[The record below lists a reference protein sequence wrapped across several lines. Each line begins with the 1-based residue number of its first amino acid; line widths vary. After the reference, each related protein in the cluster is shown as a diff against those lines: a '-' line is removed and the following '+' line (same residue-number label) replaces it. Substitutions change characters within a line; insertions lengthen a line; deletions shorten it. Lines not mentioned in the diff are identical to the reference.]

1 MHILFMGGSFFATNN
16 EHVRHNHK
24 INIMKRIFVL
34 YFLLTAV
41 SSISLYAQNITGKVV
56 DEYDSPL
63 AYANVI
69 LQRSDSTYI
78 DGAVADTSG
87 RFTISS
93 HPEAA
98 RLQISFIGYETQYR
112 ALNDLEIIR
121 LEPDTEVLGKAVV
134 KATLPKTE
142 IHGDALVTKIEN
154 SVLAE
159 SGSATDV
166 LERLPGVTLK
176 DESFEVFGKG
186 TPLIFVNGRQVRDN
200 AELEQLNSNEVKA
213 VEVVMNPGSR
223 YDASV
228 RSVIRIQTVRKQG
241 EGFGFD
247 LRSTTYQG
255 ENTDLIETVNMNY
268 RYKGFD
274 VFGSLNYTRNDWF
287 QKAVIKET
295 LQGRQLLKV
304 DQNAVFSGLS
314 NNLAATIGLNYQ
326 FNENHSIGLR
336 YRPDYLI
343 SSKNGNHVLADVTID
358 GIIDDVN
365 ETKAIGYADP
375 KVDHQM
381 NIYYNGTVGK
391 LNIDFNTDILGGK
404 YTEIKRFDEL
414 SEMQDDR
421 TLNTS
426 NHIINRLYASKLI
439 FSYPIGKGS
448 LSAGTEYTYTY
459 RTDDYL
465 NPEGYV
471 ESSNTTIQE
480 DNVNVFLDFV
490 YPFSF
495 GSVSA
500 GLRYEHMAFNYYQDK
515 AYQTDRSRKYD
526 NVYPNISFDAHAGD
540 FQFMLS
546 YAVKTQRP
554 TYHQLRNSVVY
565 MNKYSVDI
573 GNPYLLPETIHD
585 VSFMAAWKYIQLGG
599 SFQHTRN
606 AILQQGF
613 AAEGNDKL
621 IVSKTFNLEQ
631 DIPTLVAFVSVNPTI
646 SFWSPRFGA
655 SVEKQ
660 WLTLRYDSF
669 EFNCNK
675 PMVQLEFGNTF
686 NLGKGFTFNAD
697 YTYINCGFWRDFMG
711 VSPSHKV
718 DVSVS
723 KSFLNDALTVEL
735 RGHDLLQ
742 AKDDYFTQT
751 NVFSILQYNIR
762 DTRKASLTIRYRF
775 NSTRSKY
782 KGTGAGEQQKSR
794 M

>member
-1 MHILFMGGSFFATNN
+1 MKKVFLFLILMAVTSSFTTN
-16 EHVRHNHK
+16 
-24 INIMKRIFVL
+24 
-34 YFLLTAV
+34 
-41 SSISLYAQNITGKVV
+41 AQSITGKIV
-56 DEYDSPL
+56 DETDTPL

-69 LQRSDSTYI
+69 LQKSDSTYI
-78 DGAVADTSG
+78 AGAVADTAG
-87 RFTISS
+87 RFAIAA

-98 RLQISFIGYETQYR
+98 WVQVTFIGYETQYR
-112 ALNDLEIIR
+112 SLNDIELIK
-121 LEPDTEVLGKAVV
+121 LTPDTEVLGKAVV
-134 KATLPKTE
+134 KAVLPKTE

-176 DESFEVFGKG
+176 DEAFEVFGKG

-200 AELEQLNSNEVKA
+200 AELEQLNSSEIKS
-213 VEVVMNPGSR
+213 VEVLMNPGSR

-228 RSVIRIQTVRKQG
+228 RSVIRIQTLRKQG

-247 LRSTTYQG
+247 LRSTTYQC

-274 VFGSLNYTRNDWF
+274 VFGSLNYTRSDWF
-287 QKAVIKET
+287 QKAIIKET
-295 LQGRQLLKV
+295 LQGSQMLKV
-304 DQNAVFSGLS
+304 DQDALFTGLS
-314 NNLAATIGLNYQ
+314 NNLSTTLGLNYQ

-343 SSKNGNHVLADVTID
+343 SSKSGNHVLADVTLD

-365 ETKAIGYADP
+365 ETIAEGYADP

-381 NIYYNGTVGK
+381 NFYYNGTAGK
-391 LNIDFNTDILGGK
+391 LNIDFNADILGGK
-404 YTEIKRFDEL
+404 YTELKRFDEL
-414 SEMQDDR
+414 SEIQEDR

-426 NHIINRLYASKLI
+426 NHITNRLYASKLI

-448 LSAGTEYTYTY
+448 ISAGSEYTYTY

-480 DNVNVFLDFV
+480 DNVNVFLDFA

-500 GLRYEHMAFNYYQDK
+500 GLRYEHMAFNYYQDN
-515 AYQTDRSRKYD
+515 AFQTDRSRKYD
-526 NVYPNISFDAHAGD
+526 NVYPNISFNAYAGEL
-540 FQFMLS
+540 QFMLS

-554 TYHQLRNSVVY
+554 TYHQLRNSVIY
-565 MNKYSVDI
+565 MNKYSVDV
-573 GNPYLLPETIHD
+573 GNPYLLPETIQD
-585 VSFMAAWKYIQLGG
+585 LSFMSAWRYIQLGG

-621 IVSKTFNLEQ
+621 IMSKTFNLEQ
-631 DIPTLVAFVSVNPTI
+631 GIPTLVAFVSVNPTI

-655 SVEKQ
+655 SIEKQ

-669 EFNCNK
+669 EVNCNK

-686 NLGKGFTFNAD
+686 SLGKGFTLNAD
-697 YTYINCGFWRDFMG
+697 YTYISCGFWRDFEIIA
-711 VSPSHKV
+711 PSHKV
-718 DVSVS
+718 DVSVR
-723 KSFLNDALTVEL
+723 KSFLNDALSVEL

-742 AKDDYFTQT
+742 AKDDVFTQT

>member
-565 MNKYSVDI
+565 MNKYSVDV
-573 GNPYLLPETIHD
+573 GNPFLLPEVTHD
-585 VSFMAAWKYIQLGG
+585 LSFMSAWKYIQLGG

-621 IVSKTFNLEQ
+621 IMSKTFNLEQ
-631 DIPTLVAFVSVNPTI
+631 GIPTLVAFVSVNPTI
-646 SFWSPRFGA
+646 SFWSPRLGA
-655 SVEKQ
+655 SIEKQ
-660 WLTLRYDSF
+660 WLTIRYDSF

-718 DVSVS
+718 DVSVR

-742 AKDDYFTQT
+742 AKDDIFTQT

-782 KGTGAGEQQKSR
+782 KGTGAGDQQKSR

>member
-565 MNKYSVDI
+565 MNKYSVDV
-573 GNPYLLPETIHD
+573 GNPYLLPETIQD
-585 VSFMAAWKYIQLGG
+585 LSFMSAWRYIQLGG

-621 IVSKTFNLEQ
+621 IMSKTFNLEQ
-631 DIPTLVAFVSVNPTI
+631 GFPTLVAFVSVNPTI
-646 SFWSPRFGA
+646 SSWSPRFGA
-655 SVEKQ
+655 SIEKQ
-660 WLTLRYDSF
+660 WLTIRYDSF

-686 NLGKGFTFNAD
+686 NLGKRFTFNAD

-718 DVSVS
+718 DVSIR

-742 AKDDYFTQT
+742 AKDDIFTQT

-782 KGTGAGEQQKSR
+782 KGTGAGDQQKSR

>member
-439 FSYPIGKGS
+439 VSYPIGKGS

-585 VSFMAAWKYIQLGG
+585 LSFMTAWKYIQFGG

-621 IVSKTFNLEQ
+621 IMSKTFNLEQ
-631 DIPTLVAFVSVNPTI
+631 GFPTLVAFVSVNPTI
-646 SFWSPRFGA
+646 SSWSPRFGA
-655 SVEKQ
+655 SIEKQ
-660 WLTLRYDSF
+660 WLTIRYDSF

-686 NLGKGFTFNAD
+686 NLGKRFTFNAD

-718 DVSVS
+718 DVSIR

-742 AKDDYFTQT
+742 AKDDIFTQT

>member
-1 MHILFMGGSFFATNN
+1 MLISTMGGSFFATNN
-16 EHVRHNHK
+16 ETVRHNCK
-24 INIMKRIFVL
+24 IKIMKRLFVL

-41 SSISLYAQNITGKVV
+41 SSISLSAQNITGKVV

-78 DGAVADTSG
+78 EGAVADTSG

-112 ALNDLEIIR
+112 ALNDLELIR

-343 SSKNGNHVLADVTID
+343 SSKNGNHVLADVTLD
-358 GIIDDVN
+358 GIIEDVN

-381 NIYYNGTVGK
+381 NFYYNGTVGK

-565 MNKYSVDI
+565 MNKYSVDV
-573 GNPYLLPETIHD
+573 GNPFLLPEVTHD
-585 VSFMAAWKYIQLGG
+585 LSFMSAWKYIQLGG

-621 IVSKTFNLEQ
+621 IMSKTFNLEQ
-631 DIPTLVAFVSVNPTI
+631 GIPTLVAFVSVNPTI
-646 SFWSPRFGA
+646 SFWSPRLGA
-655 SVEKQ
+655 SIEKQ
-660 WLTLRYDSF
+660 WLTIRYDSF

-718 DVSVS
+718 DVSVR

-742 AKDDYFTQT
+742 AKDDIFTQT

-782 KGTGAGEQQKSR
+782 KGTGAGDQQKSR

>member
-1 MHILFMGGSFFATNN
+1 
-16 EHVRHNHK
+16 
-24 INIMKRIFVL
+24 MKRLSALCVL
-34 YFLLTAV
+34 SAV
-41 SSISLYAQNITGKVV
+41 SALTLCAQNFTGKVI
-56 DEYDSPL
+56 DENDSPL
-63 AYANVI
+63 AYANII
-69 LQRSDSTYI
+69 LQRADSTYI
-78 DGAVADTSG
+78 EGAVADTAG
-87 RFTISS
+87 IFVLTA

-98 RLQISFIGYETQYR
+98 RIQVTFIGYETEYR
-112 ALNDLEIIR
+112 ALNDLDLIR
-121 LEPDTEVLGKAVV
+121 LTPDTEVLGKAVV
-134 KATLPKTE
+134 RATLPKTE
-142 IHGDALVTKIEN
+142 VKGDALVTKIEN
-154 SVLAE
+154 SVLAQ
-159 SGSATDV
+159 SGSAADV
-166 LERLPGVTLK
+166 LEKLPGVTLK
-176 DESFEVFGKG
+176 DEAFEVFGKG
-186 TPLIFVNGRQVRDN
+186 TPLIFVNGRQIRDN
-200 AELEQLNSNEVKA
+200 AELEQLNSNELKS

-241 EGFGFD
+241 EGFSFD
-247 LRSTTYQG
+247 LRSTVYQC

-268 RYKGFD
+268 RYKGLD
-274 VFGSLNYTRNDWF
+274 IFGSLNYTRSDWF
-287 QKAVIKET
+287 QKAIIKET
-295 LQGRQLLKV
+295 LQGNQVLKV
-304 DQNAVFSGLS
+304 NQDAIFTGLS
-314 NNLAATIGLNYQ
+314 NNLSPTLGLNYQ
-326 FNENHSIGLR
+326 FDENHSIGLR

-343 SSKNGNHVLADVTID
+343 SSQNGNHVFADVTLD

-365 ETKAIGYADP
+365 ETIAEGYADP

-381 NIYYNGTVGK
+381 NFYYNGSAAK
-391 LNIDFNTDILGGK
+391 LNIDFNADILSGK
-404 YTEIKRFDEL
+404 YSELKRFDEL
-414 SEMQDDR
+414 SEIQEDR
-421 TLNTS
+421 TLNTT
-426 NHIINRLYASKLI
+426 NHITNRLYASKLI
-439 FSYPIGKGS
+439 FSYPIGKGNM
-448 LSAGTEYTYTY
+448 SAGTEYTYTY
-459 RTDDYL
+459 RTDNYL

-526 NVYPNISFDAHAGD
+526 NVYPNISFNAYTGD

-660 WLTLRYDSF
+660 WLTMRYDSF
-669 EFNCNK
+669 EVNCNK
-675 PMVQLEFGNTF
+675 PTVQFEFGNTF
-686 NLGKGFTFNAD
+686 SLGKGFRLNAD
-697 YTYINCGFWRDFMG
+697 YTYISCGFWRDFKI
-711 VSPSHKV
+711 VAPSHKV

-723 KSFLNDALTVEL
+723 KSFLKDALTVEL

-775 NSTRSKY
+775 NSARSKY

>member
-1 MHILFMGGSFFATNN
+1 MAAT
-16 EHVRHNHK
+16 
-24 INIMKRIFVL
+24 
-34 YFLLTAV
+34 
-41 SSISLYAQNITGKVV
+41 SSITTNAQSITGKVV
-56 DEYDSPL
+56 DETDTPL

-69 LQRSDSTYI
+69 LQKSDSTYI
-78 DGAVADTSG
+78 AGAVADTAG
-87 RFTISS
+87 RFALAA

-98 RLQISFIGYETQYR
+98 WVQVTFIGYETQYR
-112 ALNDLEIIR
+112 ALNDIELIK
-121 LEPDTEVLGKAVV
+121 LTPDTEVLGKAVV
-134 KATLPKTE
+134 KAVIPKTE
-142 IHGDALVTKIEN
+142 IHGSALVTKIEN

-176 DESFEVFGKG
+176 DEAFEVFGKG

-200 AELEQLNSNEVKA
+200 AELEQLNSSEIKS

-228 RSVIRIQTVRKQG
+228 RSVIRIHTLRKQG

-247 LRSTTYQG
+247 LRSTTYQC

-274 VFGSLNYTRNDWF
+274 VFGSLNYTRSDWF
-287 QKAVIKET
+287 QKAIIKET

-304 DQNAVFSGLS
+304 DQDALFTGLS
-314 NNLAATIGLNYQ
+314 NNLTTTLGLNWQ
-326 FNENHSIGLR
+326 INENHSIGLR

-343 SSKNGNHVLADVTID
+343 SSKSGNHVLADVTLD

-365 ETKAIGYADP
+365 ETNAEGYADP

-381 NIYYNGTVGK
+381 NFYYNGTVGK
-391 LNIDFNTDILGGK
+391 LNIDFNADVLGGK
-404 YTEIKRFDEL
+404 YTEHKRFDEL
-414 SEMQDDR
+414 SEIQEDR

-426 NHIINRLYASKLI
+426 NHITNRLYASKLI

-480 DNVNVFLDFV
+480 DNVNVFMDFV

-500 GLRYEHMAFNYYQDK
+500 GLRYEHMAFNYYQDD

-526 NVYPNISFDAHAGD
+526 NVYPNISFNAYSGD

-660 WLTLRYDSF
+660 WLTMRYDSF
-669 EFNCNK
+669 EVNCNK
-675 PMVQLEFGNTF
+675 PTVQFEFGNTF
-686 NLGKGFTFNAD
+686 SLGKGFRLNAD
-697 YTYINCGFWRDFMG
+697 YTYISCGFWRDFKI
-711 VSPSHKV
+711 VAPSHKV

-723 KSFLNDALTVEL
+723 KSFLKDALTVEL

-775 NSTRSKY
+775 NSARSKY

>member
-1 MHILFMGGSFFATNN
+1 M
-16 EHVRHNHK
+16 
-24 INIMKRIFVL
+24 
-34 YFLLTAV
+34 AV
-41 SSISLYAQNITGKVV
+41 TSSITTNAQSITGKVV
-56 DEYDSPL
+56 DETDTPL

-69 LQRSDSTYI
+69 LQKSDSTYI
-78 DGAVADTSG
+78 AGAVADTAG
-87 RFTISS
+87 RFALAA

-98 RLQISFIGYETQYR
+98 WVQVTFIGYETQYR
-112 ALNDLEIIR
+112 SLNDIELIK
-121 LEPDTEVLGKAVV
+121 LTPDTEVLGKAVV
-134 KATLPKTE
+134 KAVLPKTE

-176 DESFEVFGKG
+176 DEAFEVFGKG

-200 AELEQLNSNEVKA
+200 AELEQLNSSEIKS

-228 RSVIRIQTVRKQG
+228 RSVIRIQTLRKQG

-247 LRSTTYQG
+247 LRSTTYQC

-274 VFGSLNYTRNDWF
+274 VFGSLNYTRSDWF
-287 QKAVIKET
+287 QKAIIKET
-295 LQGRQLLKV
+295 LQGSQMLKV
-304 DQNAVFSGLS
+304 DQDALFTGLS
-314 NNLAATIGLNYQ
+314 NNLSTTLGLNYQ

-343 SSKNGNHVLADVTID
+343 SSKNGNHVLADVTLD

-365 ETKAIGYADP
+365 ETIAEGYADP

-381 NIYYNGTVGK
+381 NFYYNGTAGK
-391 LNIDFNTDILGGK
+391 LNIDFNADILSGK
-404 YTEIKRFDEL
+404 YTELKRFDEL
-414 SEMQDDR
+414 SEIQEDR

-426 NHIINRLYASKLI
+426 NHITNRLYASKLI

-480 DNVNVFLDFV
+480 DNVNVFLDFA

-500 GLRYEHMAFNYYQDK
+500 GLRYEHMAFNYYQDN
-515 AYQTDRSRKYD
+515 AFQTDRSRKYD
-526 NVYPNISFDAHAGD
+526 NVYPNISFNAQAGEL
-540 FQFMLS
+540 QFMLS
-546 YAVKTQRP
+546 YSVKTQRP

-565 MNKYSVDI
+565 MNKYSVDV

-585 VSFMAAWKYIQLGG
+585 LSFMTAWKYIQLGG
-599 SFQHTRN
+599 SFQHTGN

-621 IVSKTFNLEQ
+621 ILSKTFNLEQ
-631 DIPTLVAFVSVNPTI
+631 GIPTLVAFVSANPTI
-646 SFWSPRFGA
+646 SFWSPRLGA
-655 SVEKQ
+655 SIEKQ

-669 EFNCNK
+669 EVNCNK
-675 PMVQLEFGNTF
+675 PTVQFEFGNTF
-686 NLGKGFTFNAD
+686 SLGKEFTLNAD
-697 YTYINCGFWRDFMG
+697 YTYISCGFWRDFKI
-711 VSPSHKV
+711 VAPSHKV

-723 KSFLNDALTVEL
+723 KSFLKDALTVEL

-762 DTRKASLTIRYRF
+762 DTRKVSLTVRYRF
-775 NSTRSKY
+775 NSARSKY
-782 KGTGAGEQQKSR
+782 KGTGAGNLQKSR
-794 M
+794 L

>member
-1 MHILFMGGSFFATNN
+1 MGGSFFATNN
-16 EHVRHNHK
+16 ETVRHNCK
-24 INIMKRIFVL
+24 IKIMKRLFVL

-41 SSISLYAQNITGKVV
+41 SSISLSAQNITGKVV

-78 DGAVADTSG
+78 EGAVADTSG

-112 ALNDLEIIR
+112 ALNDLELIR

-343 SSKNGNHVLADVTID
+343 SSKNGNHVLADVTLD
-358 GIIDDVN
+358 GIIEDVN

-381 NIYYNGTVGK
+381 NFYYNGTVGK

-565 MNKYSVDI
+565 MNKYSVDV
-573 GNPYLLPETIHD
+573 GNPFLLPEVTHD
-585 VSFMAAWKYIQLGG
+585 LSFMSAWKYIQLGG

-621 IVSKTFNLEQ
+621 IMSKTFNLEQ
-631 DIPTLVAFVSVNPTI
+631 GIPTLVAFVSVNPTI
-646 SFWSPRFGA
+646 SFWSPRLGA
-655 SVEKQ
+655 SIEKQ
-660 WLTLRYDSF
+660 WLTIRYDSF

-718 DVSVS
+718 DVSVR

-742 AKDDYFTQT
+742 AKDDIFTQT

-782 KGTGAGEQQKSR
+782 KGTGAGDQQKSR

>member
-1 MHILFMGGSFFATNN
+1 MKRVFILF
-16 EHVRHNHK
+16 
-24 INIMKRIFVL
+24 IMMALSI
-34 YFLLTAV
+34 TAN
-41 SSISLYAQNITGKVV
+41 AQSITGMVV
-56 DEYDSPL
+56 DETDTPL

-69 LQRSDSTYI
+69 LQRSDSTYLA
-78 DGAVADTSG
+78 GAVADTAG
-87 RFTISS
+87 RFAIAS

-98 RLQISFIGYETQYR
+98 WAQVTFIGYETQYR
-112 ALNDLEIIR
+112 ALNELDLIK
-121 LEPDTEVLGKAVV
+121 LVPDTEVLGKAVV
-134 KATLPKTE
+134 KAVLPKTE

-176 DESFEVFGKG
+176 DEAFEVFGKG
-186 TPLIFVNGRQVRDN
+186 TPQIFVNGRQIRDN
-200 AELEQLNSNEVKA
+200 EELEQLNSNEIKA

-228 RSVIRIQTVRKQG
+228 RSVIRIQTLRKQG

-274 VFGSLNYTRNDWF
+274 VFAALNYTRNDWF
-287 QKAVIKET
+287 QKAIIKET
-295 LQGRQLLKV
+295 LQGSQVLKV
-304 DQNAVFSGLS
+304 DQKAVFSGLS
-314 NNLAATIGLNYQ
+314 NNLSGTLGLNYQ

-336 YRPDYLI
+336 YRPDYQI
-343 SSKNGNHVLADVTID
+343 SSKNGNHVLADVTLD

-381 NIYYNGTVGK
+381 NFYYNGTAGK
-391 LNIDFNTDILGGK
+391 LNIDFNADILSGK
-404 YTEIKRFDEL
+404 YSELKRFEET
-414 SEMQDDR
+414 SEIQEDR

-426 NHIINRLYASKLI
+426 NHITNRLYASKLI
-439 FSYPIGKGS
+439 FSYPIAKGN

-480 DNVNVFLDFV
+480 DNMNVFMDFV

-495 GSVSA
+495 GSISA
-500 GLRYEHMAFNYYQDK
+500 GLRYEHMAFNYYQDDV
-515 AYQTDRSRKYD
+515 YQTDRSRKYD
-526 NVYPNISFDAHAGD
+526 NVYPNISFDAYAGD

-554 TYHQLRNSVVY
+554 TYHQLRNSVIY
-565 MNKYSVDI
+565 MNKYSVDV
-573 GNPYLLPETIHD
+573 GNPYLLPETMHD
-585 VSFMAAWKYIQLGG
+585 LTFMTAWKYIQIGS

-606 AILQQGF
+606 AIIQPGF
-613 AAEGNDKL
+613 PVDGNDKQ
-621 IVSKTFNLEQ
+621 IMTKTVNLEQ
-631 DIPTLVAFVSVNPTI
+631 GIPTLVAFVSASPTI
-646 SFWSPRFGA
+646 SFWSPRLGA
-655 SVEKQ
+655 SIEKQ
-660 WLTLRYDSF
+660 WLTMHYGSF
-669 EFNCNK
+669 EVDCNK
-675 PMVQLEFGNTF
+675 PIVQLEFGNTF
-686 NLGKGFTFNAD
+686 SLGKGFTLNAD
-697 YTYINCGFWRDFMG
+697 YTYTSSGFWRDFKV
-711 VSPSHKV
+711 VSPAHKV
-718 DVSVS
+718 DVSVR
-723 KSFLNDALTVEL
+723 KSFLKDALTIEL

-742 AKDDYFTQT
+742 AKDDLFMQTQ
-751 NVFSILQYNIR
+751 VYSIFQDNIR

-775 NSTRSKY
+775 NSARSKY
-782 KGTGAGEQQKSR
+782 KGSGAGEQQKSR

>member
-1 MHILFMGGSFFATNN
+1 MI
-16 EHVRHNHK
+16 
-24 INIMKRIFVL
+24 
-34 YFLLTAV
+34 LTAV
-41 SSISLYAQNITGKVV
+41 TSSITTNAQSITGKVV
-56 DEYDSPL
+56 DETDTPL

-69 LQRSDSTYI
+69 LQKSDSTYI
-78 DGAVADTSG
+78 AGAVADTAG
-87 RFTISS
+87 RFALAA

-98 RLQISFIGYETQYR
+98 WVQVTFIGYETQYR
-112 ALNDLEIIR
+112 ALNDIELVK
-121 LEPDTEVLGKAVV
+121 LTPDTEVLGKAVV
-134 KATLPKTE
+134 KAVIPKTE
-142 IHGDALVTKIEN
+142 IQGSALVTKIEN
-154 SVLAE
+154 SVLADA
-159 SGSATDV
+159 GSASDV
-166 LERLPGVTLK
+166 LEKLPGVTLK
-176 DESFEVFGKG
+176 DETFEVFGKG

-200 AELEQLNSNEVKA
+200 AELGQLNSSEIKS

-228 RSVIRIQTVRKQG
+228 RSVIRIQTLKKQG

-247 LRSTTYQG
+247 LRSTTYQC
-255 ENTDLIETVNMNY
+255 ENTDLIETLNMNY

-274 VFGSLNYTRNDWF
+274 VFGSLNYTRSDWF
-287 QKAVIKET
+287 QKAIIIET
-295 LQGRQLLKV
+295 LQGSQLLKV
-304 DQNAVFSGLS
+304 DQNAVFTGLS
-314 NNLAATIGLNYQ
+314 NNLTTTLGLNWQ

-343 SSKNGNHVLADVTID
+343 SSKNGNHVLADVTLD

-365 ETKAIGYADP
+365 ETIAEGYADP

-381 NIYYNGTVGK
+381 NFYYNGTVGK
-391 LNIDFNTDILGGK
+391 LNIDFNADVLGGK
-404 YTEIKRFDEL
+404 YTEHKRFDEL
-414 SEMQDDR
+414 SEIQEDR
-421 TLNTS
+421 TLNT
-426 NHIINRLYASKLI
+426 NNYITNRLYASKLI
-439 FSYPIGKGS
+439 FSYPLGKGS

-480 DNVNVFLDFV
+480 DNVNVFMDFV
-490 YPFSF
+490 YPFNF

-500 GLRYEHMAFNYYQDK
+500 GLRYEHMAFNYYQDD

-526 NVYPNISFDAHAGD
+526 NVYPNISFNAYAGD

-554 TYHQLRNSVVY
+554 TYHQLRNSVIY
-565 MNKYSVDI
+565 MNKYSVDV
-573 GNPYLLPETIHD
+573 GNPYLLPETIQD
-585 VSFMAAWKYIQLGG
+585 LSFMTAWKYIQLGG

-621 IVSKTFNLEQ
+621 ILSKTFNLEQ
-631 DIPTLVAFVSVNPTI
+631 GIPTLVAFVSANPTI
-646 SFWSPRFGA
+646 SFWSPRLGA
-655 SVEKQ
+655 SIEKQ
-660 WLTLRYDSF
+660 WLTFRYDSF
-669 EFNCNK
+669 EVNCNN

-686 NLGKGFTFNAD
+686 SFGKGFTFNAD
-697 YTYINCGFWRDFMG
+697 YTYISCGFWRDFEIIA
-711 VSPSHKV
+711 PSHKV
-718 DVSVS
+718 DVSVR
-723 KSFLNDALTVEL
+723 KSFLNDALSVEL

-742 AKDDYFTQT
+742 AKDDVFTQT
-751 NVFSILQYNIR
+751 NVFSILQYNTR

>member
-295 LQGRQLLKV
+295 LQGRQLMKV

-414 SEMQDDR
+414 SEIQDDR

-669 EFNCNK
+669 KVNCNK
-675 PMVQLEFGNTF
+675 PTAQFEFGNTF
-686 NLGKGFTFNAD
+686 SLGKGFRLNAD
-697 YTYINCGFWRDFMG
+697 YTYISCGFWRDFMG

>member
-1 MHILFMGGSFFATNN
+1 
-16 EHVRHNHK
+16 
-24 INIMKRIFVL
+24 MKRLSALCIL
-34 YFLLTAV
+34 SAV
-41 SSISLYAQNITGKVV
+41 AALNLCAQNFTGKVI
-56 DEYDSPL
+56 DENDSPL

-78 DGAVADTSG
+78 DGAVADTAG
-87 RFTISS
+87 RFVLAS

-98 RLQISFIGYETQYR
+98 RVQVTFIGYETEYR
-112 ALNDLEIIR
+112 TLNDLDLIR
-121 LEPDTEVLGKAVV
+121 LTPDTEVLGKAVV
-134 KATLPKTE
+134 RATLPKTE
-142 IHGDALVTKIEN
+142 VKGDALVTKIEN
-154 SVLAE
+154 SVLAQ

-166 LERLPGVTLK
+166 LEKLPGVTLK
-176 DESFEVFGKG
+176 DEAFEVFGKG
-186 TPLIFVNGRQVRDN
+186 TPLIFVNGRQIRDN
-200 AELEQLNSNEVKA
+200 VELEQLNSNEIRS

-241 EGFGFD
+241 EGFSFD
-247 LRSTTYQG
+247 LRSTVYQC

-274 VFGSLNYTRNDWF
+274 VFGSLNYTRSDWF
-287 QKAVIKET
+287 QKAIIKET
-295 LQGRQLLKV
+295 LQGSKVLKV
-304 DQNAVFSGLS
+304 DQDAVFTGLS
-314 NNLAATIGLNYQ
+314 DNLSTTLGLNYQ

-343 SSKNGNHVLADVTID
+343 SSKSGNHVLADVTFD

-365 ETKAIGYADP
+365 ETKATGYADP

-381 NIYYNGTVGK
+381 NFYYNGSAGK
-391 LNIDFNTDILGGK
+391 LNIDFNADILSGK
-404 YTEIKRFDEL
+404 YTELKRFDEL
-414 SEMQDDR
+414 SEIQEDR

-426 NHIINRLYASKLI
+426 NHITNRLYASKLI
-439 FSYPIGKGS
+439 FSYPIGKGNM
-448 LSAGTEYTYTY
+448 SAGTEYTYTY

-471 ESSNTTIQE
+471 DSSNTTIQE

-500 GLRYEHMAFNYYQDK
+500 GLRYEHMAFSYYQDN

-526 NVYPNISFDAHAGD
+526 NVYPNISFNAYKGD

-669 EFNCNK
+669 EVNCNK
-675 PMVQLEFGNTF
+675 PTVQFEFGNTF
-686 NLGKGFTFNAD
+686 SLGKGFRLNAD
-697 YTYINCGFWRDFMG
+697 YTYISCGFWRDFKI
-711 VSPSHKV
+711 VAPSHKV

-723 KSFLNDALTVEL
+723 KSFLKDALTVEL

-775 NSTRSKY
+775 NSARSKY

>member
-1 MHILFMGGSFFATNN
+1 MKRVFILF
-16 EHVRHNHK
+16 
-24 INIMKRIFVL
+24 IMMALSI
-34 YFLLTAV
+34 TAN
-41 SSISLYAQNITGKVV
+41 AQSITGMVV
-56 DEYDSPL
+56 DETDTPL

-69 LQRSDSTYI
+69 LQKKDSTYLF
-78 DGAVADTSG
+78 GTVADNAG
-87 RFTISS
+87 RFTIAA

-98 RLQISFIGYETQYR
+98 WVQVTFIGYETQYR
-112 ALNDLEIIR
+112 PLNELDLIR
-121 LEPDTEVLGKAVV
+121 LVPDTEVLGKAVV
-134 KATLPKTE
+134 KAVLPKTE

-176 DESFEVFGKG
+176 DEAFEVFGKG
-186 TPLIFVNGRQVRDN
+186 TPQIFVNGRQIRDN
-200 AELEQLNSNEVKA
+200 AELEQLNSNEIKA

-228 RSVIRIQTVRKQG
+228 RSVIRIQTLRKQG

-274 VFGSLNYTRNDWF
+274 VFAALNYTRNDWF
-287 QKAVIKET
+287 QKAIIKET
-295 LQGRQLLKV
+295 LQGSQVLKV
-304 DQNAVFSGLS
+304 DQKAVFSGLS
-314 NNLAATIGLNYQ
+314 NNLSGTLGLNWQ

-336 YRPDYLI
+336 YRPDYQI
-343 SSKNGNHVLADVTID
+343 SSKNGNHVLADVTLD
-358 GIIDDVN
+358 GIIDDMN

-381 NIYYNGTVGK
+381 NFYYNGTAGK
-391 LNIDFNTDILGGK
+391 LNIDFNADILSGR
-404 YTEIKRFDEL
+404 YTELKRFDET
-414 SEMQDDR
+414 SEIQEDR

-426 NHIINRLYASKLI
+426 NNITNRLYASKLI
-439 FSYPIGKGS
+439 FSYPIAKGS

-480 DNVNVFLDFV
+480 DNVNVFMDFV

-495 GSVSA
+495 GSVAA
-500 GLRYEHMAFNYYQDK
+500 GLRYEHMAFNYYQDDV
-515 AYQTDRSRKYD
+515 YQTDRSRKYD
-526 NVYPNISFDAHAGD
+526 NVYPNISFDAYAGD

-554 TYHQLRNSVVY
+554 TYHQLRNSVIY
-565 MNKYSVDI
+565 MNKYSVDV
-573 GNPYLLPETIHD
+573 GNPYLLPETMHD
-585 VSFMAAWKYIQLGG
+585 LTFMTAWKYIQIGS

-606 AILQQGF
+606 AIIQPGF
-613 AAEGNDKL
+613 PVDGNDKQ
-621 IVSKTFNLEQ
+621 IMTKTVNLEQ
-631 DIPTLVAFVSVNPTI
+631 GIPTLVAFVSASPTI
-646 SFWSPRFGA
+646 SFWSPRLGA
-655 SVEKQ
+655 SIEKQ
-660 WLTLRYDSF
+660 WLTMHYGSF
-669 EFNCNK
+669 EVDCNK
-675 PMVQLEFGNTF
+675 PIVQLEFGNTF
-686 NLGKGFTFNAD
+686 SLGKGFTLNAD
-697 YTYINCGFWRDFMG
+697 YTYTSSGFWRDFKV
-711 VSPSHKV
+711 VSPAHKV
-718 DVSVS
+718 DVSVR
-723 KSFLNDALTVEL
+723 KSFLKDALTIEL

-742 AKDDYFTQT
+742 AKDDLFMQTQ
-751 NVFSILQYNIR
+751 VYSIFQDNIR

-782 KGTGAGEQQKSR
+782 KGSGAGEQQKSR